1 MAILQARGVMD
12 MNIQAKL
19 MEKFLKN
26 FDGTSFDVMFE
37 TGEEIH
43 IGRDVAKFKVIV
55 NEPISYKKLLQG
67 TTLALGEAYMNGDI
81 EIEGDIE
88 EVLNEIFKCKDS
100 FKTDYHA
107 LKKLFNNSLSMK
119 NQKEEVCSHYNIG
132 NDFYKLWLDPT
143 LSYSCAYF
151 ENGNETLEEAQYKKV
166 HHILNKLNLKDGMSL
181 LDIGCGWG
189 FLLIEA
195 AKKYKIHG
203 VGITLSEEQQRI
215 FSERIKEEGLEEYLK
230 VELMDYRELRH
241 AGYQFDRIV
250 SVGMIE
256 HVGRDNYDLFFKCV
270 DNVLKEGGV
279 FLLHYISGLKE
290 YPGDPWIRKYIF
302 PGGMIPSLREII
314 SLAADYGYYVLD
326 VESLRRHYVRT
337 LLCWHDGFEK
347 HLPEIEKMFNER
359 FIRMWRMYLCSCAAS
374 FNNGVIDLHQVLFT
388 KGINNDLPMTRRYQ
402 YNLE

>member
-1 MAILQARGVMD
+1 

-43 IGRDVAKFKVIV
+43 IGTKPSKFKVIV
-55 NEPISYKKLLQG
+55 HEPISYKKLLQG
-67 TTLALGEAYMNGDI
+67 TSLALGEAYMNGDI

-88 EVLNEIFKCKDS
+88 LVLDEIFKCQGQ

-107 LKKLFNNSLSMK
+107 LRKLFNNSNSMK
-119 NQKEEVCSHYNIG
+119 NQKKEVCAHYNIG
-132 NDFYKLWLDPT
+132 NDFYKMWLDPT

-151 ENGNETLEEAQYKKV
+151 ENGDETLEEAQHKKV
-166 HHILNKLNLKDGMSL
+166 NHILKKLNLKPGMSL

-195 AKKYKIHG
+195 AKKYRVHG
-203 VGITLSEEQQRI
+203 VGITLSEEQHRI
-215 FSERIKEEGLEEYLK
+215 FSSRIKEEGLEDYLS
-230 VELMDYRELRH
+230 VELMDYRELC
-241 AGYQFDRIV
+241 ASGMKFDRVV

-256 HVGRDNYDLFFKCV
+256 HVGRDNYDLFFKNV
-270 DNVLKEGGV
+270 DAVLKDKGV
-279 FLLHYISGLKE
+279 FLLHYISGLGE

-314 SLAADYGYYVLD
+314 SLSADYKYYVLD
-326 VESLRRHYVRT
+326 VESLRRHYVKT
-337 LLCWHDGFEK
+337 LLCWHEGFEK
-347 HLPEIEKMFNER
+347 HLDEIEKMFDER

-374 FNNGVIDLHQVLFT
+374 FNNGVIDLHQILFT
-388 KGINNDLPMTRRYQ
+388 KGVNNDLPMTRRYQ
-402 YNLE
+402 YE